1 MPVFA
6 FGSPKDKITMWHWQG
21 EDGGKKKTNTE
32 NLKIT
37 LKFSTVPNDALD
49 CRCQRFCFRRD
60 TDEAQLDPSMLH
72 VLESQAGFLECLL
85 LPELAGAAV
94 PYGRGT
100 RVLARP
106 GRGSQPLVSMG
117 STRHTFP
124 GSRESCL
131 IYRVLFGGKERLHY
145 SLFLSLC
152 PSLFALNFKIVI

>member
-6 FGSPKDKITMWHWQG
+6 FGSPKDKNHHVALAGGGW
-21 EDGGKKKTNTE
+21 GKKKTNTE

-37 LKFSTVPNDALD
+37 LKFSTMPNDALD

-100 RVLARP
+100 RVLAR
-106 GRGSQPLVSMG
+106 GYQA
-117 STRHTFP
+117 
-124 GSRESCL
+124 
-131 IYRVLFGGKERLHY
+131 GGASPWYPWGAHGTH
-145 SLFLSLC
+145 SL
-152 PSLFALNFKIVI
+152 ALGKAA